1 MIVHDFVSVREL
13 RDHPNNIRIEIGE
26 NPTSFKELKG
36 SCKNIMR
43 NGFPIML
50 IEMGPKP
57 DNS

>member
-1 MIVHDFVSVREL
+1 MHDFVSVREL

-36 SCKNIMR
+36 SCENIMR